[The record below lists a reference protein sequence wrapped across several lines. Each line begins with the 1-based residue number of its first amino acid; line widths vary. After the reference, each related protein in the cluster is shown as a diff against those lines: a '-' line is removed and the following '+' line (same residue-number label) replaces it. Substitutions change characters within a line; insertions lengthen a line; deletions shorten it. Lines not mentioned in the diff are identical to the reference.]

1 MKHFA
6 TQANPIL
13 LQQRIEKALLNTEV
27 SPRIVHCYNS
37 YEILFKDLVACIQ
50 YHIKLLKT
58 LPWVPWI
65 TTNKLKPPLIQ
76 LYCIAT
82 ILDQALLQNILS
94 TTTVDKVHTQASVL
108 IYPKKCP
115 THMNFLLNSQLHAAD
130 YLLAFLFQTLAM
142 KQTLIPI
149 WGDPQVI

>member
-1 MKHFA
+1 M
-6 TQANPIL
+6 
-13 LQQRIEKALLNTEV
+13 
-27 SPRIVHCYNS
+27 
-37 YEILFKDLVACIQ
+37 CIQ

-58 LPWVPWI
+58 LPWGPLI

-76 LYCIAT
+76 LSWN
-82 ILDQALLQNILS
+82 NIGLGS
-94 TTTVDKVHTQASVL
+94 AADHFITTVDVVRTQASVH